1 MLEQYHI
8 YTNLR
13 SKKKIWS
20 SESKLN
26 IIIWTFLVTKI
37 EFAFKNEL
45 DYQIKPLKPVFFFNN
60 FMSEKNLQIP
70 GYFISLY

>member
-20 SESKLN
+20 SESKLK
-26 IIIWTFLVTKI
+26 IIIWTFLVTKN
-37 EFAFKNEL
+37 EFTFKNEL
-45 DYQIKPLKPVFFFNN
+45 DYQIKPLKPVFFFNK